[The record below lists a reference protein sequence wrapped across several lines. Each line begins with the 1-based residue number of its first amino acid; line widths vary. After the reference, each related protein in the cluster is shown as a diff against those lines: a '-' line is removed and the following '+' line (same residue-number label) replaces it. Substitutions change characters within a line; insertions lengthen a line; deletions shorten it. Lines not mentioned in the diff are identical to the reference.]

1 MVTFSENEIGLYPA
15 FKEGRGSDKFFN
27 ILESIVGVKFL
38 PFTCGRSAIVK
49 GLSAFGLGR
58 MDEILVPPYIG
69 QCVLSALSR
78 TSFPTM
84 TPSIRTK
91 AILVFHQFG
100 FPQNLA
106 DIESEAQCNGWTI
119 LNDCANTLFTQV
131 NGRFLIEWGDFSIIS
146 LSKLYLC
153 GIGGG
158 FYSNHSDIYGK
169 VFIEHERLFGTHID
183 KAEQALKKLIK
194 INKGLFGAET
204 IFEIN
209 GLYGYLP
216 DLVAFPQ
223 KAYSA
228 LPSTRKD
235 IEKDINHRKNI
246 WATIKGILPD
256 YVPVCKDEENIVP
269 FAVPVS
275 GKVFDLEK
283 LSIDI
288 RKKFNLDAPV
298 LHFDFKRNMLNPD
311 YKKSL
316 VIGCHEGWSEELVM
330 KICETIKRRSV

>member
-1 MVTFSENEIGLYPA
+1 MITLYPV
-15 FKEGRGSDKFFN
+15 FKKRNGEGIFFN
-27 ILESIVGVKFL
+27 TFKAMTGLEVL
-38 PFTCGRSAIVK
+38 PFTCGRSAMVA
-49 GLSAFGLGR
+49 GLSTAGLGR

-183 KAEQALKKLIK
+183 KAEQALEKLVIK
-194 INKGLFGAET
+194 
-204 IFEIN
+204 
-209 GLYGYLP
+209 LP
-216 DLVAFPQ
+216 V
-223 KAYSA
+223 
-228 LPSTRKD
+228 
-235 IEKDINHRKNI
+235 INHQLISHNN
-246 WATIKGILPD
+246 ALLFHLLSPVPD
-256 YVPVCKDEENIVP
+256 NSLTQACFFCQGFIRI
-269 FAVPVS
+269 S
-275 GKVFDLEK
+275 R
-283 LSIDI
+283 IDG
-288 RKKFNLDAPV
+288 N
-298 LHFDFKRNMLNPD
+298 
-311 YKKSL
+311 
-316 VIGCHEGWSEELVM
+316 G
-330 KICETIKRRSV
+330 